1 MVRLLPIA
9 SGKGGVGKSVLAA
22 NLGLALARSGRAVVL
37 VDLDLGGSNLHT
49 CLGVKNRHAGLGD
62 LVWKKERCLADLLV
76 ETGYERLWL
85 IPGDGLLPGT
95 ANLEWFAKKRI
106 LKELA
111 ALPADFALLDL
122 GAGSSYNVVDFFL
135 SSTEGLVVLKPEIT
149 SVLNAYSF
157 LKTAAFRILARSFPE
172 GSPGR
177 AAVTDFAAHKTE
189 GSGVSFLDFARELAE
204 RFPPEGAAALERLA
218 SLRPRAVM
226 NQGRGGGDADLGY
239 RLRDIAAKNLGLA
252 VEFAG
257 YLLEDES
264 VPRSVAARRPLLDLE
279 PASPFARGAQA
290 IASRIAASPP
300 SGAPEGARAGLGAEG
315 GDLAALVDAAFGE
328 VAAGSEAASGPDG
341 AAAKDSL
348 AEDPA

>member
-62 LVWKKERCLADLLV
+62 LVWKKERSLADLLV

-85 IPGDGLLPGT
+85 VPGDGLLPGT

-111 ALPADFALLDL
+111 ALPADFAILDL

-135 SSTEGLVVLKPEIT
+135 ASQEGIIAVKPEIT

-157 LKTAAFRILARSFPE
+157 LKTAAFRLLARSFPE

-177 AAVTDFAAHKTE
+177 AAVMDFASRKTE
-189 GSGVSFLDFARELAE
+189 GNGVSFLDFGRELAE
-204 RFPPEGAAALERLA
+204 RFPPQGAAALERLSA
-218 SLRPRAVM
+218 LRPRAIM
-226 NQGRGGGDADLGY
+226 NQGQGGSDAELGY
-239 RLRDIAAKNLGLA
+239 RLRDIAAKNLGMSID
-252 VEFAG
+252 FAG
-257 YLLEDES
+257 YLLQDEA
-264 VPRSVAARRPLLDLE
+264 VPRSVAARRPLLDID
-279 PASPFARGAQA
+279 PAAPFARGVQA
-290 IASRIAASPP
+290 IASRIASSHGVSALSE
-300 SGAPEGARAGLGAEG
+300 EGETGLFMDG
-315 GDLAALVDAAFGE
+315 GDIAALVDAAI
-328 VAAGSEAASGPDG
+328 SE
-341 AAAKDSL
+341 K
-348 AEDPA
+348 PA